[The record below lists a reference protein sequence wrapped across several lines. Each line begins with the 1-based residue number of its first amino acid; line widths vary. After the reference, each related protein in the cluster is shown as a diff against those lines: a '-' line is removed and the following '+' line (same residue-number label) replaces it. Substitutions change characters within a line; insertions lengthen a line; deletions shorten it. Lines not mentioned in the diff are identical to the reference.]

1 MVRRKPKPP
10 CLIASPR
17 SMRRIAD
24 IDKSYQGHYAALTKP
39 EPLNV
44 AYVQALLAADE
55 ALLLVFDTR
64 E

>member
-1 MVRRKPKPP
+1 
-10 CLIASPR
+10 
-17 SMRRIAD
+17 MRRIAD